1 MLKKINREFEAKGD
15 EIKEKVRIEFE
26 EKFNIN
32 ESIKKNISTKFN
44 LLLNY
49 YDNEFKIIK
58 MNKNNEIEKLDN
70 KTMEIL

>member
-1 MLKKINREFEAKGD
+1 MLKKINREFEAKED

-26 EKFNIN
+26 ENFNIN

>member
-1 MLKKINREFEAKGD
+1 LLKKINREFEAKED

-26 EKFNIN
+26 ENFNIN